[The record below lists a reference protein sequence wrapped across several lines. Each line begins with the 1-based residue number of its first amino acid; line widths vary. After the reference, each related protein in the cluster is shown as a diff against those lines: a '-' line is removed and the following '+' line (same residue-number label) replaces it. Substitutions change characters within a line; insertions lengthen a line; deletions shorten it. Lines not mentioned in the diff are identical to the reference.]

1 MEKVLFEAAGEDP
14 LKAIEIKQMYLTD
27 FMVWLSYMFEKGE
40 AEEEEDKFQDNL
52 RKAKRGK

>member
-1 MEKVLFEAAGEDP
+1 MEKVLFEAAGENP
-14 LKAIEIKQMYLTD
+14 LEAVKIKQMYLTD
-27 FMVWLSYMFEKGE
+27 FMVWLSYMIEKGE